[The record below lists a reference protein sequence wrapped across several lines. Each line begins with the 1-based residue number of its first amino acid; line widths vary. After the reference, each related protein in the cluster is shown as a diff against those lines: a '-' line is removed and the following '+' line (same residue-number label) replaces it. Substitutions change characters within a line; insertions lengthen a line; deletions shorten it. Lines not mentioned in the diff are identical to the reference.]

1 MAVLSQPTVP
11 HNTTSPYYQV
21 YPLDLRGISKS
32 LVQVNRMF
40 AKGAGKVM
48 QGSNIFSSVQ
58 SIKRYPA
65 RVPIST
71 WESVHLYR
79 KSRKSDSLMSH
90 SNIPFILN
98 LLY

>member
-1 MAVLSQPTVP
+1 MLSQPTVP

-40 AKGAGKVM
+40 ADGAGKVM
-48 QGSNIFSSVQ
+48 QGSNIFYLSQSVR
-58 SIKRYPA
+58 RYPA

-71 WESVHLYR
+71 CVSVHLY
-79 KSRKSDSLMSH
+79 
-90 SNIPFILN
+90 IGN
-98 LLY
+98 LVRVTL

>member
-1 MAVLSQPTVP
+1 MLSQPTVP

-40 AKGAGKVM
+40 GDGAGKVM
-48 QGSNIFSSVQ
+48 QGPNIFSLSQSVR
-58 SIKRYPA
+58 RYPA

-71 WESVHLYR
+71 CISVHLY
-79 KSRKSDSLMSH
+79 
-90 SNIPFILN
+90 IGN
-98 LLY
+98 LVRVTL